1 MSTFS
6 NPLTEYSPQME
17 AFEFSSGEF
26 GEGRGVFNESD
37 EMELAAELLQI
48 NDEKELD
55 QFLGS
60 LIHKVGGAIG
70 KFVSSPIGKAIGGA
84 LKGVAG
90 KVLPLA
96 GGALGGLV
104 GGPLGASLG
113 SGLAN
118 MAGQALGLE
127 LEGLSNEDREFESTK
142 QFVRFA
148 GQAVKNALEA
158 APGTD
163 PAAAAKA
170 AIIDAANRHAP
181 GLANGA
187 QGIGAQIG
195 APLGGQSAT
204 GGQKHKRR
212 SGRWIRKHGKIVVLG
227 L

>member
-26 GEGRGVFNESD
+26 GDGEGVFNESD

-48 NDEKELD
+48 NDEQELD

-60 LIHKVGGAIG
+60 LIKKVGGAVG

-96 GGALGGLV
+96 GGALGGMF
-104 GGPLGASLG
+104 GGPLGAKLG
-113 SGLAN
+113 SSLAG

-127 LEGLSNEDREFESTK
+127 LEGLSNEDREFESSK
-142 QFVRFA
+142 QFIRFA
-148 GQAVKNALEA
+148 GQAVKNALET

-170 AIIDAANRHAP
+170 AILDAANRHAP
-181 GLANGA
+181 GLVNGA
-187 QGIGAQIG
+187 HGV
-195 APLGGQSAT
+195 APQTSGGQSAA
-204 GGQKHKRR
+204 GGQGHRRRR

-227 L
+227 I